1 VPIRDRPSAEDR
13 PGTRIRPLTADDA
26 VALLAFERANRQWFR
41 ASVPDRGDAYF
52 ADFPAR
58 HQALLD
64 EQAGGTARFWLVR
77 DRDDELVGRV
87 NLVDIAN
94 GTATLG
100 YRIAAE
106 HAGLGHATRAVGL
119 VLREASAMGLGT
131 VQASTTI
138 DNIASQRVLT
148 AAGFLPVDRGP
159 ATLDVNGR
167 SLPAR
172 HFTARVT
179 MRLP

>member
-1 VPIRDRPSAEDR
+1 MTDPSGESRPR
-13 PGTRIRPLTADDA
+13 TRIRPLTADDA
-26 VALLAFERANRQWFR
+26 IALLAFERANREWFR

-58 HQALLD
+58 HRALLD
-64 EQAGGTARFWLVR
+64 EQERGTARFWLVR
-77 DRDDELVGRV
+77 DRDDLVGRV
-87 NLVDIAN
+87 NLVDIAD

-119 VLREASAMGLGT
+119 VLREASAMGLDT
-131 VQASTTI
+131 VHASTTI

-148 AAGFLPVDRGP
+148 AAGFLPVDRRP

-172 HFTARVT
+172 HFAATLT
-179 MRLP
+179 MRLR